1 MKKAEKSSSSTTN
14 SLINAAVI
22 VASLGYF
29 VDIFDL
35 LLFSIVRKT
44 SLASLGVPEI
54 DQVSTGLMLHNLQMA
69 GMLFGGV
76 IWGILAD
83 KKGRLSVLFGSIAL
97 YSIGNIA
104 NGFVTNV
111 PMYALCRI
119 ISGIGLAGELGAGIT
134 LVAES
139 LPKEKR
145 GYGTM
150 IVATVGVSGAV
161 VAGLVGEFFSWQTTY
176 IIGGALGIMLL
187 LLRINTS
194 ESGLFK
200 NAEVSHTHE
209 RGQFFTLFT
218 NKHRFSRFMNSILMA
233 VPIWF
238 VIGNL
243 IQLSPEF
250 ARELGVQGTVTAGR
264 AVMYCYGG
272 LVLGDFASG
281 LFSQLLKSRLKV
293 IMIFVLSLGATTIA
307 YFTVGRHASVEL
319 FYAICCLL
327 GFFAGYWAVF
337 VTVAAEQF
345 GTNLRG
351 TVATSAPNFV
361 RASVIP
367 MSLSFTFLKLHMNM
381 ITAAM
386 IVGGVVVVLAIIS
399 NLMLKDTFHK
409 DLDFFEVN

>member
-1 MKKAEKSSSSTTN
+1 MDQPNHQTKI
-14 SLINAAVI
+14 LNAAVI

-35 LLFSIVRKT
+35 LLFSIVRK
-44 SLASLGVPEI
+44 ASLSSIGVAEEF
-54 DQVSTGLMLHNLQMA
+54 QVEQGLLLHNLQMI

-76 IWGILAD
+76 IWGVIAD
-83 KKGRLSVLFGSIAL
+83 KKGRLSVLFGSIFL
-97 YSIGNIA
+97 YSLGNILNA
-104 NGFVTNV
+104 FVQNV
-111 PMYALCRI
+111 PQYAICRI

-150 IVATVGVSGAV
+150 IVATIGVSGAV
-161 VAGLVGEFFSWQTTY
+161 VAGLVGEFFEWRITY
-176 IIGGALGIMLL
+176 GIGGLLGVMLL
-187 LLRINTS
+187 LLRMHTA
-194 ESGLFK
+194 ESHLFK
-200 NAEVSHTHE
+200 NIEHHHE
-209 RGQFFTLFT
+209 RGNFWMIFKKKERFF
-218 NKHRFSRFMNSILMA
+218 RFLNSILIA

-238 VIGNL
+238 VIGTL

-250 ARELGVQGTVTAGR
+250 AKILNIQGEVTAGR
-264 AVMYCYGG
+264 SIMFCYGG
-272 LVLGDFASG
+272 LVFGDLASG
-281 LFSQLLKSRLKV
+281 GISQLIQSRTKV
-293 IMIFVLSLGATTIA
+293 ILFFILGLGASIIA
-307 YFTVGRHASVEL
+307 YFGFTQGASSSF
-319 FYAICCLL
+319 FYTICSFL

-361 RASVIP
+361 RGSVVP
-367 MSLSFTFLKLHMNM
+367 MSLAFTLLKSHMDM
-381 ITAAM
+381 ISAAS
-386 IVGGVVVVLAIIS
+386 IVGAVVITMAIIS

-409 DLDFFEVN
+409 DLHFFEID